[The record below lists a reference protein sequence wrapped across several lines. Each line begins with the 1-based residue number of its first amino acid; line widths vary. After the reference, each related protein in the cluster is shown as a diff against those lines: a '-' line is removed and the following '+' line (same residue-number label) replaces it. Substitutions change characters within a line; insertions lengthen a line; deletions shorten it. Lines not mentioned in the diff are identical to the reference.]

1 MGIYGLLLLLL
12 LLVSAGLVFW
22 IVKIIR
28 LFRKGRTRRAVI
40 HAIVLLLLVLF
51 VCWEFRLLP
60 LSAEFK
66 FRKQTEALTG
76 KEFWCWNEYLYEEWG
91 MRGEGFTFE
100 IYSFDKEIANYYYA
114 PPPAFFND
122 FPRADVGVSR
132 WKKTP
137 LPDSAFLSSMMP
149 VYGNWSGRR
158 QKMMESRYKIVRQI
172 AESKGY
178 YYALRRK
185 SGNDLYLLSP
195 EMRLIIWI
203 NYNY

>member
-1 MGIYGLLLLLL
+1 MGIYGLLFLLL
-12 LLVSAGLVFW
+12 LLVIVGLVFW
-22 IVKIIR
+22 IVKIIK
-28 LFRKGRTRRAVI
+28 LFRKGQTRRATI
-40 HAIVLLLLVLF
+40 HTIVLLFLTLF
-51 VCWEFRLLP
+51 VCWEFRILP

-66 FRKQTEALTG
+66 FKKQTEALTG

-100 IYSFDKEIANYYYA
+100 IYRFNKEMANYFYA

-122 FPRADVGVSR
+122 FPRADFGASR

-149 VYGNWSGRR
+149 VYGNWSDRR
-158 QKMMESRYKIVRQI
+158 QKRMVSRYKIVRQI
-172 AESKGY
+172 AESQNS
-178 YYALRRK
+178 YYAIREG

-195 EMRLIIWI
+195 EMGLIIWI